1 MRPKKKTGIEQGATD
16 STPKPGDYELGSLQS
31 RAAARAVLNANLQR
45 VLMVYSCKNRPLNL
59 QTATCERMLWPD
71 GLLVEMVFLHGRAS
85 ELTDQ
90 QLDEFINRFPI
101 RDDR

>member
-16 STPKPGDYELGSLQS
+16 STPNPGDYELGSLQS
-31 RAAARAVLNANLQR
+31 RAAARAVLNASLKR
-45 VLMVYSCKNRPLNL
+45 ILIVISCKGKPLNL
-59 QTATCERMLWPD
+59 ETATCERMLWPD
-71 GLLVEMVFLHGRAS
+71 GYLAELVTLDGSAS
-85 ELTDQ
+85 DLTDQ